1 MDGFCRRHFKMP
13 PRKDFRSK
21 RAFKVVSF
29 KAGKAVKKQKINVPG
44 RLNVQKTDASSFA
57 SNIDVTSDEQI
68 SQSAAEVDV
77 DNFPAD
83 ASVSTGSRK
92 WPKFRIKKKLRAYHT
107 RKSRLATSWLDFREQ
122 IVTALLSREAMPLGN
137 CVIPGC
143 TNDALGRCLDCGP
156 AMYLCEEH
164 IQVVHAGGKS
174 LHKPQA
180 WKVIDYSF
188 LFHSLSNTLFFDFFL
203 HWFSFKGICNCYL
216 EKKTFLKYLKIFW
229 KGQF

>member
-1 MDGFCRRHFKMP
+1 MP

-29 KAGKAVKKQKINVPG
+29 KAGKAVKKQKISIPG
-44 RLNVQKTDASSFA
+44 RLTVHKTETSSFA
-57 SNIDVTSDEQI
+57 SNSDVASDEQI
-68 SQSAAEVDV
+68 SQSATEDL
-77 DNFPAD
+77 DFPAD
-83 ASVSTGSRK
+83 ASASTGSRK

-107 RKSRLATSWLDFREQ
+107 RKSRLATSWLDFRAQ
-122 IVTALLSREAMPLGN
+122 IVAALLSREAMPLRKY

-180 WKVIDYSF
+180 WKVRD
-188 LFHSLSNTLFFDFFL
+188 
-203 HWFSFKGICNCYL
+203 
-216 EKKTFLKYLKIFW
+216 
-229 KGQF
+229 

>member
-1 MDGFCRRHFKMP
+1 M
-13 PRKDFRSK
+13 
-21 RAFKVVSF
+21 
-29 KAGKAVKKQKINVPG
+29 
-44 RLNVQKTDASSFA
+44 QKTDASSFA

-107 RKSRLATSWLDFREQ
+107 RKSRLATSWLDFRDQ

-180 WKVIDYSF
+180 WKEGRFIPYKFQQTVWTTPHNIDHGYVRDIIAINVHGQQHAIKLKCCEHEPEAITLIRNGFWPSTPKQPQVAFDIQFMTLLQYVF
-188 LFHSLSNTLFFDFFL
+188 L
-203 HWFSFKGICNCYL
+203 
-216 EKKTFLKYLKIFW
+216 
-229 KGQF
+229 